1 MSDIKLAMLLLSLVV
16 GVLGLIIIN
25 GGIFD
30 D

>member
-16 GVLGLIIIN
+16 SVLGLIIFN
-25 GGIFD
+25 GGILD